1 MDSFD
6 YETFISLV
14 EDREVLWDKTLEI
27 YKDKRKSLKAWFEI
41 CHIMNENFA
50 DLPDTEKNKYGK
62 LISQKWKNIRDAWM
76 KCDKKIRES
85 KSGSGAKQVHKYQ
98 YYDNLQFLKKI
109 TPQPT
114 QSGSNMPEENKSEV
128 TNVNKRKKNEELNP
142 VDKKMIKF
150 METLEK
156 DDDSRMMSFFKG
168 IAPTVERFKD
178 EDIVEFQ
185 YQVLNIIRN
194 I

>member
-1 MDSFD
+1 
-6 YETFISLV
+6 
-14 EDREVLWDKTLEI
+14 
-27 YKDKRKSLKAWFEI
+27 
-41 CHIMNENFA
+41 MNENFA

-85 KSGSGAKQVHKYQ
+85 KSGSGAKPVHKYQ

-185 YQVLNIIRN
+185 PLRRRVRRFNGPTDKRRSGREGDALRCRSSAATTDSDPQVEDEARRA
-194 I
+194 

>member
-1 MDSFD
+1 M
-6 YETFISLV
+6 
-14 EDREVLWDKTLEI
+14 
-27 YKDKRKSLKAWFEI
+27 
-41 CHIMNENFA
+41 
-50 DLPDTEKNKYGK
+50 KY
-62 LISQKWKNIRDAWM
+62 
-76 KCDKKIRES
+76 DKKIRES
-85 KSGSGAKQVHKYQ
+85 KSGSGAKPVHKYQ

-194 I
+194 IQYKNSYSAPHHSRTAGAMDTPAHYGYNTTAGPSTRVQSQASNYSIENDSLQSIPSPSTSSLIDFDFSTLHQNK

>member
-62 LISQKWKNIRDAWM
+62 YLFTKFYLFLLMYFYLVGPNE
-76 KCDKKIRES
+76 KIY
-85 KSGSGAKQVHKYQ
+85 K
-98 YYDNLQFLKKI
+98 
-109 TPQPT
+109 
-114 QSGSNMPEENKSEV
+114 
-128 TNVNKRKKNEELNP
+128 
-142 VDKKMIKF
+142 
-150 METLEK
+150 
-156 DDDSRMMSFFKG
+156 
-168 IAPTVERFKD
+168 
-178 EDIVEFQ
+178 
-185 YQVLNIIRN
+185 
-194 I
+194 